1 MECDH
6 SRPNILD
13 RISMVRPSGS
23 RSECYDLITT
33 LVLTPLCIDEN
44 VKEREIVEL
53 VGEETT
59 LRLSMARLHLLQR
72 GYHNNNLGSLH
83 RPASTLPLCQDPFY
97 PLNSFSI
104 IYPRS
109 FGRLQTGSTKYTE
122 SDSFFAFVHLK
133 FHAPVVF
140 LSFLI
145 CRSRVF
151 FSIFYR
157 IFLSIERQTGWLRQ
171 TVQFHA
177 KNFAFE
183 LRHL

>member
-1 MECDH
+1 
-6 SRPNILD
+6 
-13 RISMVRPSGS
+13 MVRPSGS
-23 RSECYDLITT
+23 RNECHDLITT
-33 LVLTPLCIDEN
+33 LILTPLCIDED

-72 GYHNNNLGSLH
+72 GYHNNSLGSLH
-83 RPASTLPLCQDPFY
+83 RLASVLLLRQDPFY

-109 FGRLQTGSTKYTE
+109 FGRLQTGSMKYTA
-122 SDSFFAFVHLK
+122 SDSFFAFVHLE
-133 FHAPVVF
+133 FHALVVLF
-140 LSFLI
+140 SFFI
-145 CRSRVF
+145 SRTRVS

-157 IFLSIERQTGWLRQ
+157 TFLSIERQTGWLRQ

>member
-1 MECDH
+1 M
-6 SRPNILD
+6 I
-13 RISMVRPSGS
+13 
-23 RSECYDLITT
+23 ITT
-33 LVLTPLCIDEN
+33 LILTPLCIDEDA
-44 VKEREIVEL
+44 KEREIVEL

-83 RPASTLPLCQDPFY
+83 RLVLVLLLRQGPFY

-109 FGRLQTGSTKYTE
+109 FGRLQTGSMKYTA
-122 SDSFFAFVHLK
+122 SDSFFAFVLLE
-133 FHAPVVF
+133 FYAPVVLF
-140 LSFLI
+140 FSFFI
-145 CRSRVF
+145 SRRGVF

-183 LRHL
+183 VRHL